1 MHKSKSTTI
10 MVFTITAIVIVIGFF
25 LLNIEKN
32 AINLWAFGS
41 LLFSLVVSLLAILT
55 LSSLKRDNNNVF
67 YTAGLTS
74 LVSIYQIMVVI
85 SILFTNYFS
94 EQLNG
99 FILLQLIINALFII
113 IALTI
118 ANVSRHIHKNNAK
131 TQESLDNNEYDQPKR
146 GGL

>member
-1 MHKSKSTTI
+1 MIMHKSKSTTI

-113 IALTI
+113 IAL
-118 ANVSRHIHKNNAK
+118 
-131 TQESLDNNEYDQPKR
+131 
-146 GGL
+146 